1 MSALRRGAAVAAGA
15 GVALWLRGRGDGD
28 GDVAHPIHVHAAIT
42 VRRERADLYAF
53 WRDVEN
59 FPRFMAH
66 VAEVRSTGPGRTH
79 WSVRGPLHT
88 SVGWNAQITDD
99 VAGERISWRSLD
111 GAAIRTAGS
120 VRFVD
125 APGDRGTEI
134 HVELR
139 YGAPGGTA
147 GALLARLLGEEPRVQ
162 LGDDLRRLKQLVE
175 TGEIARSE
183 GAPEGQLSRRL
194 IRQRPAQ
201 PPRPRGLATTVGGA
215 R

>member
-1 MSALRRGAAVAAGA
+1 MNALRTGTAIAAGA
-15 GVALWLRGRGDGD
+15 GVALWLRGRSDGD
-28 GDVAHPIHVHAAIT
+28 DGVEHPIHARAAIT
-42 VRRERADLYAF
+42 VRRDRSELYAF

-66 VAEVRSTGPGRTH
+66 VADVRSTGPGRTH

-88 SVGWNAQITDD
+88 SVGWNAQITDE
-99 VAGERISWRSLD
+99 VPGERIAWRSLD
-111 GAAIRTAGS
+111 GAAIRTAGT

-139 YGAPGGTA
+139 YSAPGGTA
-147 GALLARLLGEEPRVQ
+147 GVLLARLLGEEPRIQ
-162 LGDDLRRLKQLVE
+162 LADDLRRLKQLVE

-194 IRQRPAQ
+194 LRQRPAQ
-201 PPRPRGLATTVGGA
+201 PSRPRGIPTTVGGA